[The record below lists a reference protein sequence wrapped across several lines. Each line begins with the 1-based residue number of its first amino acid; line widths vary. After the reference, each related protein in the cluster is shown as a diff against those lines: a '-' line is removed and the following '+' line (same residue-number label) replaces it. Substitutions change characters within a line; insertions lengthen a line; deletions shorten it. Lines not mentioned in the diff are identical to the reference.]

1 MATPLPF
8 NLPKGG
14 ILSAANDNI
23 PTTNALKRRIED
35 EMQRRYANRTTIS
48 QYTPKAGDQEKFN
61 KQKSKSLEE
70 SQQPLNRAASSKYA
84 ANAMENII
92 KPGLEAGL
100 FMEGAGLVGKGV
112 NALGKKLAE
121 KQALKRAAMGGAD
134 ESAVA
139 GYTMKDGKQ
148 TLYNINGDELGTIDQ
163 SSQIPTDPRLR
174 GKIMPINQ
182 YKPPITGE
190 GAPYLTDDEK
200 LGINDNNWEEI
211 VKKYD
216 PGSLLRTNKIKEADQ
231 VLLDFRNRIS
241 TPEGE
246 KRMKS
251 LLGDRYKE
259 VKNNINELK
268 LKADPETRAYYTSS
282 MGGPYIG
289 LHPELP
295 TELVKPI
302 VRHEIEH
309 AVQKGA
315 TTEVDDILSNLELK
329 KTPKDVNWDERK
341 LSQKD
346 KKINPQNLKYELKD
360 KQNATDY
367 FHSGSSGKEK
377 GAFLGELQQYMVDNK
392 LISHPYAVDEITP
405 EKIKEVFIDNYFSKK
420 EDEYP
425 LRIFDIMKN
434 TDNNYKVIADGLN
447 KMLIGGGTVVG
458 AKNILGQK
466 NMK

>member
-1 MATPLPF
+1 MAIPLPF
-8 NLPKGG
+8 NFPKGS

-23 PTTNALKRRIED
+23 PTTNALKKRIEE
-35 EMQRRYANRTTIS
+35 EMQRKYANRTTIS
-48 QYTPKAGDQEKFN
+48 QYTPKAGDQERFN
-61 KQKSKSLEE
+61 KQKSQLLEE
-70 SQQPLNRAASSKYA
+70 NQKPLNRAASSKYA

-92 KPGLEAGL
+92 KPGLEVGL

-112 NALGKKLAE
+112 NALGKKLAK
-121 KQALKRAAMGGAD
+121 KQFLKRAAIGGAD

-190 GAPYLTDDEK
+190 GTPYLTDENRER
-200 LGINDNNWEEI
+200 LGLDWKDIER
-211 VKKYD
+211 YD
-216 PGSLLRTNKIKEADQ
+216 PAFYLKSNKIKEADE
-231 VLLDFRNRIS
+231 VLLDFKNRIS

-251 LLGDRYKE
+251 LLGDRYEK
-259 VKNNINELK
+259 VKNNIKNLELK
-268 LKADPETRAYYTSS
+268 QDPSDYAYYTSGV
-282 MGGPYIG
+282 MTEPYIG
-289 LHPELP
+289 LHPELDR
-295 TELVKPI
+295 EMIKPI

-329 KTPKDVNWDERK
+329 KTPNKVNWDE
-341 LSQKD
+341 
-346 KKINPQNLKYELKD
+346 KKINKPYPNPQNLKYKLKD
-360 KQNATDY
+360 RQDATDY
-367 FHSGSSGKEK
+367 FDSGSSGREK
-377 GAFLGELQQYMVDNK
+377 GAFLGELQQYMVDKK
-392 LISHPYAVDEITP
+392 LISHPYATSEITP
-405 EKIKEVFIDNYFSKK
+405 EKIRDVFIDNIGQ
-420 EDEYP
+420 DEYP
-425 LRIFDIMKN
+425 LRIFNIMKP
-434 TDNNYKVIADGLN
+434 TDNNYKIIANGLN
-447 KMLIGGGTVVG
+447 KMLIGGGAVAG